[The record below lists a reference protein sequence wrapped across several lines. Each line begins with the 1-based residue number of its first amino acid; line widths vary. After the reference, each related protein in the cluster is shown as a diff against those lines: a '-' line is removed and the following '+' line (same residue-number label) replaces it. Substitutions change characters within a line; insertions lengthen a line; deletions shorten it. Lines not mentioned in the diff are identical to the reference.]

1 MFHAPIA
8 ALPQQPGWCACSD
21 LSSIPLKSGHS
32 VVQRSS
38 SEEEAGSQDR
48 DKAAEWGVRL
58 LYTGEV

>member
-1 MFHAPIA
+1 MSYAFRVI
-8 ALPQQPGWCACSD
+8 QCNSACSD

-38 SEEEAGSQDR
+38 SQEEAGSQDR